1 MNYKQ
6 KIQTL
11 SRENHKKVI
20 AIRRHLHQHPELSFQ
35 EENTSLFIQKQLY
48 DLGIPYQSGFVKTGI
63 VAHIH
68 GQQKSNTKPR
78 VVALRA
84 DMDALPVQELQD
96 VPYKSKNKG
105 VMHACGH
112 DAHTASLLGCAMII
126 DELKPY
132 FSGTIK
138 LVFQPAEEYLPGG
151 AKGMLDEG
159 ALNNPEPDIV
169 IGQHVEPE
177 LETGT
182 VGFCAGQYMASA
194 DEIYLTIKGKGG
206 HGGIPHTISDTVL
219 AASQIIVALQQI
231 VSRKIPA
238 AIPAVLSFGRFIA
251 NGATNVIPDEVQ
263 IAGTLRMMNEV
274 WRRKTHQ
281 YIKQIAETTA
291 NTYNTS
297 CLVDNKMGYPS
308 LINHED
314 STLQARNYSMQYLGE
329 DAVNDLDIR
338 MTGEDFAYF
347 SQKYPAVF
355 YRLGVTKAESEGHK
369 SLHSPYFD
377 IDENALQT
385 GMGLMSWLA
394 LSFLKI

>member
-1 MNYKQ
+1 MDYKS

-11 SRENHKKVI
+11 ARQNHKQVI
-20 AIRRHLHQHPELSFQ
+20 SIRRHLHQHPELSFQ
-35 EENTSLFIQKQLY
+35 EQNTSLFIQKQL
-48 DLGIPYQSGFVKTGI
+48 DEIGIPYKSGYVKTGI

-68 GQQKSNTKPR
+68 GQMKSSAKPR

-84 DMDALPVQELQD
+84 DMDALPIQELGNL
-96 VPYKSKNKG
+96 PYKSKNQG

-112 DAHTASLLGCAMII
+112 DVHTASLIGCAMILN
-126 DELKPY
+126 DLKSQ
-132 FSGTIK
+132 FSGTVK
-138 LVFQPAEEYLPGG
+138 LIFQPAEEYLPGG
-151 AKGMLDEG
+151 AKGMIDQG

-182 VGFCAGQYMASA
+182 VGFRPGKYMASA
-194 DEIYLTIKGKGG
+194 DEIYLTVKGKGG

-238 AIPAVLSFGRFIA
+238 SIPAVLSFGRFIA
-251 NGATNVIPDEVQ
+251 GGATNVIPDEVQ
-263 IAGTLRMMNEV
+263 MAGTLRMMNEE
-274 WRRKTHQ
+274 WRSKTHQ
-281 YIKQIAETTA
+281 YIKDIAEATA
-291 NTYNTS
+291 RAYHVN
-297 CLVDNKMGYPS
+297 CLVDNKLGYPF
-308 LINHED
+308 LVNHEQ
-314 STLQARNYSMQYLGE
+314 STLKARNYSSQYLSE
-329 DAVNDLDIR
+329 SAVNDLDIR

-347 SQKYPAVF
+347 SQKYPSVF
-355 YRLGVTKAESEGHK
+355 YRLGVKKTGAEEHV

-394 LSFLKI
+394 VSFLKS